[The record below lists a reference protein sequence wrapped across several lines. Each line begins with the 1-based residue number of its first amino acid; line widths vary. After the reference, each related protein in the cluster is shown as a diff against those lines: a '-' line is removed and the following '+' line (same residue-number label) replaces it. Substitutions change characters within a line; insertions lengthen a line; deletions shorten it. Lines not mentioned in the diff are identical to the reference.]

1 MLEIRPKVVTV
12 SNSYQESAIL
22 CGTYNDNS
30 DWLMQQN
37 MLINQH
43 IPNANTYLEKGNIVI
58 QEIQDT
64 MQEIKNS
71 IVSRITMVED
81 SIKYITIEKL
91 PEANPTMQRYI
102 MANPKLNLKLKQNLV
117 DGYPDTYFNREP
129 DTYGISRT
137 DYQEVVD
144 GVIEHNS
151 VRGVVR
157 YYSNSGME
165 ELSTL
170 QKIDILRTWDNVELL
185 LSKKL
190 DPTNF
195 EDNDIEDKD

>member
-12 SNSYQESAIL
+12 DNSYQETAIL
-22 CGTYNDNS
+22 CGTHSNNS
-30 DWLMQQN
+30 DWLIQQN

-43 IPNANTYLEKGNIVI
+43 IPNANTYLEKGNVI
-58 QEIQDT
+58 IQKIQDSI
-64 MQEIKNS
+64 QDIKNS
-71 IVSRITMVED
+71 IVSRVTMVED
-81 SIKYITIEKL
+81 CIKYIQLEKL
-91 PEANPTMQRYI
+91 PEANPIMQRYI

-117 DGYPDTYFNREP
+117 DGYSDTYFNREP

-151 VRGVVR
+151 VRGVLR

-170 QKIDILRTWDNVELL
+170 QKIDILRTWDSVELL

-195 EDNDIEDKD
+195 EDNDTEDKD